1 MNTSIYQNIATRT
14 AGDIYIGVV
23 GPVRT
28 GKSTFIKRFMET
40 QVIPNIDNVYR
51 KERARDELP
60 QSGSGRTIMTAE
72 PKFVPEEAAQ
82 IQLEGGGSCSVRL
95 IDCVGYM
102 VKGAIGS
109 TEDDAP
115 RMVTTPWYDHEIP
128 MTEAAEIGTK
138 KVIAEHSTIGLM
150 VTCDGSFGELPRENF
165 LQAEERT
172 VAELKKQ
179 GKPFLIL
186 VNAKK
191 PYREETQRQV
201 KELETKFGVAA
212 MAVNCDQL
220 RKEDILHML
229 EKVLYEFPL
238 QQMEFYIPKWVELL
252 ADDHPL
258 KAELLQKIREMCR
271 EKTRL
276 KDAVGGKTAIASQY
290 VSQTLLQSMDLASGT
305 VKVRI
310 EVKEQYYYEMLSVL
324 AGVEIKGEYD
334 LVQTIREL
342 SAQREEYRKVEDAIH
357 AVRGCGYGVVIPGRE
372 EIQLEEPAVIHQGNK
387 YGVKIK
393 SVSPSIHMIKANIET
408 EIAPI
413 VGSEQQAE
421 DLIAY
426 IKESAKSPE
435 GIWNTNI
442 FGKSVEQLVD
452 DGIRS
457 KIAQITEDG
466 QAKLQDS
473 MQKIVNDSRGG
484 MVCII
489 I

>member
-1 MNTSIYQNIATRT
+1 MTLKQISVFLENKQGTLAEATKVLGENGIDLIALSIA
-14 AGDIYIGVV
+14 
-23 GPVRT
+23 
-28 GKSTFIKRFMET
+28 
-40 QVIPNIDNVYR
+40 
-51 KERARDELP
+51 
-60 QSGSGRTIMTAE
+60 
-72 PKFVPEEAAQ
+72 
-82 IQLEGGGSCSVRL
+82 
-95 IDCVGYM
+95 
-102 VKGAIGS
+102 
-109 TEDDAP
+109 
-115 RMVTTPWYDHEIP
+115 
-128 MTEAAEIGTK
+128 EAAEIGTK